1 MRQNRQNG
9 GRLPQGLEAEHP
21 AEDSPPYQ
29 DANASAPTNH
39 CDGAGCRSNGQENR
53 SQYDID
59 YVAAERCQS
68 CICGSYAIHLKAP
81 FRWRGLSCLGMKLA
95 MDRDKEYGN
104 DRSAHD
110 TILFFD
116 QSVGAEL

>member
-1 MRQNRQNG
+1 
-9 GRLPQGLEAEHP
+9 
-21 AEDSPPYQ
+21 
-29 DANASAPTNH
+29 
-39 CDGAGCRSNGQENR
+39 
-53 SQYDID
+53 
-59 YVAAERCQS
+59 
-68 CICGSYAIHLKAP
+68 
-81 FRWRGLSCLGMKLA
+81 MKLA